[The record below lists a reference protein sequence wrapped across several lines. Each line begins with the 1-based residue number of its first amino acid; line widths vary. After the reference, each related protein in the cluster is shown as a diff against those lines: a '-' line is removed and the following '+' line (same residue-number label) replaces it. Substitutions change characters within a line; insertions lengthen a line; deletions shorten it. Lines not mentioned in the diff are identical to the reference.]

1 MSWEKNIVKLIP
13 NKNDAMEYGLLFFLV
28 WMVWLFHAIDGID
41 GAMYWWISEYREYI
55 W

>member
-1 MSWEKNIVKLIP
+1 M
-13 NKNDAMEYGLLFFLV
+13 DYG
-28 WMVWLFHAIDGID
+28 WLFHAIDGID

>member
-1 MSWEKNIVKLIP
+1 MDGYFFW
-13 NKNDAMEYGLLFFLV
+13 YGWYGF
-28 WMVWLFHAIDGID
+28 FHAIDGID